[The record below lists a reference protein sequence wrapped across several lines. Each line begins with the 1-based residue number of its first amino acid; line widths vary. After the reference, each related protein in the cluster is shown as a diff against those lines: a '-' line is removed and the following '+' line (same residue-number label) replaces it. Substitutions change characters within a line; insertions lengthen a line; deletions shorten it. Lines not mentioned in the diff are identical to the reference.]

1 MTKRKNRKTL
11 LTKNSFSKQKSKK
24 PRTKIRGF
32 LYTPRHIPHGR
43 QLFSSPSPLSHPSSS
58 SPPTLSFP
66 AFFITLS
73 FPPSPSPVS
82 RRLRTSPPFRRP
94 HACHFPTGR
103 LSRRFCS
110 LHQYRSP
117 SPSPASRR
125 LRTSSPFRRPHAC
138 HFPTGRLSRRFCSL
152 HQYRSSSPSSAS
164 SRPSKVFALPFSFPI
179 NSATRLPAAANNV
192 FHLPQHSI
200 TLFPVAAPPCL
211 SSFFFA
217 ARPVPAIIPFFPL
230 SSAAAFDRSSE
241 KFLLTF
247 KRLLLY

>member
-73 FPPSPSPVS
+73 FPPSPSP
-82 RRLRTSPPFRRP
+82 
-94 HACHFPTGR
+94 
-103 LSRRFCS
+103 
-110 LHQYRSP
+110 
-117 SPSPASRR
+117 ASRR
-125 LRTSSPFRRPHAC
+125 LRASPPFRRPHAC